1 MSIQNWFHFERGSS
15 GVQALPQPYHTL
27 TSCRLDGIKST
38 HTNPNTARNID
49 FCTLSYPPIQAIHEI
64 VLARAATNNGVSYE
78 SGIGKNA
85 QYAFAQL
92 KVNDDDI
99 RIATISSNNGLIM
112 IGKYNSVTD
121 TYEQVATDEPDKYSS
136 TAIFMALFYNAMKDA
151 EFENNFIAI
160 ENSYSTLAGFVQQT
174 TEMGILCDN
183 LYRRLKEQG
192 KSYSI
197 LVNASIQNLTRTH
210 ITLRR
215 FEPNEHYGSV
225 NILTGETDDDTAT
238 TVSTTSASSNDDFAG
253 KYKNPTRILT
263 PEEQILVPEVKNHII
278 VHSFIKT
285 VCEHIRMSFNN
296 PIKMSN
302 VMFRGIAGTGKT
314 TAAKLVAAGLGLP
327 YGNVTCSADTQI
339 FDLLGSIIPDVSE
352 SSGSPEVD
360 AERQKYIDAGGI
372 NYNTVS
378 SFMNFPDVN
387 TIVFDPATAYQ
398 MIAGVSKADATAEE
412 CMNLIMQKVIEKT
425 KELCTSKNGNVGYK
439 YVETP
444 LVKAIKYGWVC
455 EIQEPT
461 VILQQGVLVGLNS
474 LLEQDGTINLPTGE
488 VVKRHPDAVIILTT
502 NIDYE
507 GCRAMNQS
515 VSDRMN
521 LIFDIPNPNVESMKK
536 IAMQATGCTDEATV
550 RKMAQVVLAIED
562 YCKNKYIT
570 DGSVGQRGLI
580 DWVNSYMITGDV
592 KQSAKL
598 TVLSKATTNETERDA
613 IETSCVNPTF

>member
-1 MSIQNWFHFERGSS
+1 MSIQNWFHFEHGAS
-15 GVQALPQPYHTL
+15 GVQALPQPYNTL
-27 TSCRLDGIKST
+27 SSCKLDGVKSQY
-38 HTNPNTARNID
+38 TNSTTTTRNVD
-49 FCTLSYPPIQAIHEI
+49 YCTLSYPPIQAVHDII
-64 VLARAATNNGVSYE
+64 LSRYAWSNNYPYE
-78 SGIGKNA
+78 SGIGKNS
-85 QYAFAQL
+85 QYAFAQV
-92 KVNDDDI
+92 KVNDEDY
-99 RIATISSNNGLIM
+99 RIAAYSFSNGLILL
-112 IGKYNSVTD
+112 GKYNSITD

-136 TAIFMALFYNAMKDA
+136 TAIFMALFYNAMSDG
-151 EFENNFIAI
+151 EFINNFTAI
-160 ENSYSTLAGFVQQT
+160 EAGYNSTTGFEDRQV
-174 TEMGILCDN
+174 EMGTLCDN

-197 LVNASIQNLTRTH
+197 LVNSSIQSLTRTH
-210 ITLRR
+210 ITARR
-215 FEPNEHYGSV
+215 FEPDEQYGSV
-225 NILTGETDDDTAT
+225 NILTGETDDD
-238 TVSTTSASSNDDFAG
+238 VTTSSTANTSTVLDFAG

-263 PEEQILVPEVKNHII
+263 PEESLLVPEVKSHIV

-352 SSGSPEVD
+352 SSGNSEVD

-378 SFMNFPDVN
+378 KFMNFPDVN
-387 TIVFDPATAYQ
+387 TIAFDPVTAYQ
-398 MIAGVSKADATAEE
+398 MISGVNKADATAEE
-412 CMNLIMQKVIEKT
+412 CMSFIMQKVIEKT
-425 KELCTSKNGNVGYK
+425 KELCASKNGNVGYK